1 MLVCFVLTLFI
12 QVNQRYSYRVIQ
24 INPVYLYEYYLE
36 LNLVVGSYA
45 TFGGDVYEFLKQLKM
60 AQCQSGRICDLFM
73 VINTYRLYSFFY
85 HWLQKLF
92 EICAKINNKYQ
103 RKQPANV

>member
-1 MLVCFVLTLFI
+1 MLVCFVLTLFN

-36 LNLVVGSYA
+36 LNLEVGSYA

-60 AQCQSGRICDLFM
+60 TQCESGRIC
-73 VINTYRLYSFFY
+73 RLYSFFY

-92 EICAKINNKYQ
+92 EICAKINNTYR